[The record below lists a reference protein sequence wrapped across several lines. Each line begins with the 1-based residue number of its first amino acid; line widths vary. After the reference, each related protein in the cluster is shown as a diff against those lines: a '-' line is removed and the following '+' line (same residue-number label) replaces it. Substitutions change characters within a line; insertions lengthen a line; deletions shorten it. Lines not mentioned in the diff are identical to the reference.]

1 MMAASR
7 TLRRVAWRAAFQTSV
22 FAWCVAVM
30 VVPYPLVA
38 GAGLAPG
45 SVEQFEQSARASG
58 LAVAAWTEVET
69 VGATAAGAQ
78 LSAVT
83 SVASAPAG
91 SELAGVFYRRLQSYR
106 LEDADGIV
114 AEISET
120 EVVVARQGDR
130 VSLEI
135 VDRFAENFDELSGR
149 ASGLNGVEI
158 RRLAEFDMIG
168 FDRLVD
174 VLTTSDPGH
183 TARPELLAEMLGS
196 GEISYEDYEESVTVV
211 HADGRE
217 ATYPAGALAT
227 SGIFDGAGAGG
238 PTQCTFDCFSDN
250 GAEISFFAAVCIVS
264 GAVVCAAGCAV
275 TAGAACIPC
284 LSAVSLGCGVSAAV
298 GGIGICLAGCI
309 FGVDPPTPTPR
320 PTSTRT
326 PTRTRTHT
334 PTPAVPGDCDRDA
347 RTSIAE
353 LVLGVSILL
362 GREPYE
368 RCTAM
373 DFDGNG
379 LIQVTDL
386 IQAIRTALG

>member
-7 TLRRVAWRAAFQTSV
+7 MRWRLAWRASARMFLI
-22 FAWCVAVM
+22 AWCAATM
-30 VVPYPLVA
+30 VLPYPLLA
-38 GAGLAPG
+38 GAAVAPR
-45 SVEQFEQSARASG
+45 SVERFEQSSRASG
-58 LAVAAWTEVET
+58 LTVTAWTEVET
-69 VGATAAGAQ
+69 VGTTHTGAR
-78 LSAVT
+78 LSAAT
-83 SVASAPAG
+83 SVASAPVG
-91 SELAGVFYRRLQSYR
+91 SALAGIFYRRLQSNR
-106 LEDADGIV
+106 LEDGEGGV
-114 AEISET
+114 AELSET
-120 EVVVARQGDR
+120 EVIVGREGDR
-130 VSLEI
+130 LFLEI

-149 ASGLNGVEI
+149 ASGLNGVEV
-158 RRLAEFDMIG
+158 RRVAEFDMIG
-168 FDRLVD
+168 FDRLVG
-174 VLTTSDPGH
+174 VLTASDPGH
-183 TARPELLAEMLGS
+183 TARPEMLAEMLGS
-196 GEISYEDYEESVTVV
+196 GEISYADYEESVTV
-211 HADGRE
+211 AYPDGRE
-217 ATYPAGALAT
+217 ATYPAGALAS
-227 SGIFDGAGAGG
+227 SGVFGGGGAGG
-238 PTQCTFDCFSDN
+238 ATQCTFDCFADN
-250 GAEISFFAAVCIVS
+250 GAEISFFGAVCIVS

-298 GGIGICLAGCI
+298 GGIGICLASCI

-347 RTSIAE
+347 KTSIAE